1 VLTNDDDGTRNVW
14 LEAASA
20 YFGEPMIKRAYNV
33 EEAFNKTRE
42 QVMEFFDACIETI
55 FNTVPVRDQ
64 AAQTLRILAE
74 RGCLVHLITHR
85 DTRHRQITENW
96 LQRHGI
102 PYHSLSM
109 CPTGFGYSKRD
120 RCLELGVQFFV
131 DDKLENA
138 EEVASSGIYTLL
150 FHASHNAMRPTNL
163 PLVKNWREIGEH
175 IDLFLEQR
183 RRQAR

>member
-1 VLTNDDDGTRNVW
+1 MECSLTTTTAPATFGWR
-14 LEAASA
+14 AASA

-64 AAQTLRILAE
+64 AAQTLRTLAE

-109 CPTGFGYSKRD
+109 CPTGVWL
-120 RCLELGVQFFV
+120 LEKGPLLG
-131 DDKLENA
+131 A
-138 EEVASSGIYTLL
+138 G
-150 FHASHNAMRPTNL
+150 RPVL
-163 PLVKNWREIGEH
+163 CR
-175 IDLFLEQR
+175 
-183 RRQAR
+183 